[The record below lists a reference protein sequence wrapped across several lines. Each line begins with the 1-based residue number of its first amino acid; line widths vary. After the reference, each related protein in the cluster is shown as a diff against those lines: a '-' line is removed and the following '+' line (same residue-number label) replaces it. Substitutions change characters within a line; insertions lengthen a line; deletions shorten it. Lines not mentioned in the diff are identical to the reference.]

1 MDVKCITIKNATL
14 APIYPLANWERKD
27 VNSDGTVTDI
37 YTLDGY
43 RNVVGVK
50 YVNAAGVVS
59 DRPFKGVNIVVT
71 EYSDGSRTTVKVIK

>member
-1 MDVKCITIKNATL
+1 MDVKCITIKNATPV
-14 APIYPLANWERKD
+14 PIYPLSNWERKD

-71 EYSDGSRTTVKVIK
+71 EYSDGSRTTVKMIK